1 MARPAAPTAKLAVP
15 RRRKHEVEV
24 GRRLRALRQER
35 KLSLTT
41 LSRRAGLSQGYLS
54 QVERDRAIP
63 SMTALSKLAEVLGV
77 SVAHLFEAAH
87 ERLPENYVVRRG
99 GRRAVFYPG
108 STVRNELLVPDLR
121 GRLEAISFRARAG
134 TKSPLYKHEGEEFG
148 YVLKGRLRVTIGSD
162 EFVLA
167 KGDAICFPS
176 HQPHF
181 WEAVGSEMEAL
192 WVTTPPSW

>member
-1 MARPAAPTAKLAVP
+1 MARPAAPTAKPGASRRP
-15 RRRKHEVEV
+15 RNGVEI

-54 QVERDRAIP
+54 QVERDRATP
-63 SMTALSKLAEVLGV
+63 SMTALSKLSEVLGV
-77 SVAHLFEAAH
+77 PVAHLFEAAH

-99 GRRAVFYPG
+99 ARRVVFYPG

-121 GRLEAISFRARAG
+121 GRLEAISFRARGG
-134 TKSPLYKHEGEEFG
+134 TKSPMYKHEGEEFG
-148 YVLKGRLRVTIGSD
+148 YVMKGRLRVTIGD
-162 EFVLA
+162 DHFVLA
-167 KGDAICFPS
+167 RGDAICFPS

-181 WEAVGSEMEAL
+181 WEALGRETEAL

>member
-1 MARPAAPTAKLAVP
+1 MARPAAPTAKLSVS
-15 RRRKHEVEV
+15 RWRKNEVEV

-54 QVERDRAIP
+54 QVERDRAMP

-77 SVAHLFEAAH
+77 PVAHVFDAAH

-121 GRLEAISFRARAG
+121 GRLEAVSFRARAG

-148 YVLKGRLRVTIGSD
+148 YVLKGRLRVTIGND

-181 WEAVGSEMEAL
+181 WEAAGRETEAL

>member
-1 MARPAAPTAKLAVP
+1 MARPAAPTAKLSVSRW
-15 RRRKHEVEV
+15 RRNEVEV

-54 QVERDRAIP
+54 QVERDRAMP
-63 SMTALSKLAEVLGV
+63 SMTALSKLAEVLDV
-77 SVAHLFEAAH
+77 PVAHLFEAAH

-99 GRRAVFYPG
+99 ARRAVLYPG

-134 TKSPLYKHEGEEFG
+134 TRSPLYKHEGEEFG
-148 YVLKGRLRVTIGSD
+148 YVLKGRLRVTIGND

-181 WEAVGSEMEAL
+181 WEAVGPETEAL